1 VRTRHET
8 DSHVLLL
15 SQYVDFNV
23 GDVVLCV
30 WQHNVTLMMICHG
43 HGTVFVLVSLQ
54 HLHCRCSKDNWKL
67 SCLIS

>member
-1 VRTRHET
+1 MQYHCVRPALGGVHVSVIVRTRHET

-30 WQHNVTLMMICHG
+30 
-43 HGTVFVLVSLQ
+43 
-54 HLHCRCSKDNWKL
+54 
-67 SCLIS
+67 